1 LRFGGFEVLILFL
14 NFFLENC
21 TLYDYLEEW
30 KALRN
35 ETTSVEFNLQFAVQ
49 LQIKQILFAKE
60 TF

>member
-1 LRFGGFEVLILFL
+1 MLILFL